1 MSGSCHWDQSLND
14 QKDFGHSPCWQWQRS
29 PGTWG
34 WCTFCSSCMRHGTS
48 LPSLEGL
55 SAGRS
60 QRAHVVFP
68 DSSSTEQNRCGRVQ
82 GTAGKCLLA
91 SAASRFTYI
100 KESHR
105 RHFSRSSAGKEDLVC
120 QQVEWSSIDSRGT
133 LVAGPPPSSL
143 SVHGNAVTFQTS
155 PEHKEA

>member
-14 QKDFGHSPCWQWQRS
+14 QKDFRHSPCWQWQRS

-34 WCTFCSSCMRHGTS
+34 WCTFCSMRHGTS
-48 LPSLEGL
+48 LPSHEGL

-91 SAASRFTYI
+91 SAASRFTY
-100 KESHR
+100 KSHIEDIFRGPAQAR
-105 RHFSRSSAGKEDLVC
+105 RTWFAN
-120 QQVEWSSIDSRGT
+120 EWSGRRSILEG
-133 LVAGPPPSSL
+133 LW
-143 SVHGNAVTFQTS
+143 
-155 PEHKEA
+155 